1 MQKTLL
7 LFIMLISTILVSCS
21 DNEERVISEQD
32 VDYIINGTDFPK
44 GGLEF
49 KPGSPQTEKQTL
61 LMNAMNDFNQ
71 LVADSNK
78 VISQIGAFEF
88 SSVTELADKDSVIA
102 FKGNLKKY
110 ADERKL
116 LYGKSAQLVK
126 KHSGL
131 IGGSGTPGTTSQ
143 LLEKKENVYVE
154 DLDKFYNFILQ
165 NYDKIQFTDENVLL
179 ETDEMVKEYSNL
191 FNKMIASATELT
203 NFRDGKAETMKN
215 FINESKVEL
224 NGKE

>member
-110 ADERKL
+110 ADE
-116 LYGKSAQLVK
+116 
-126 KHSGL
+126 
-131 IGGSGTPGTTSQ
+131 
-143 LLEKKENVYVE
+143 
-154 DLDKFYNFILQ
+154 
-165 NYDKIQFTDENVLL
+165 
-179 ETDEMVKEYSNL
+179 
-191 FNKMIASATELT
+191 
-203 NFRDGKAETMKN
+203 
-215 FINESKVEL
+215 
-224 NGKE
+224 